1 MNKKFSLCLICLSI
15 FFGWQ
20 NTLLATEITLDYN
33 QLSADTIF
41 TDAVGTDALASWDNV
56 TDWITDDSCIKHN
69 LEGVGGTSFV
79 TAQVSD
85 SLFYNGTTIWQFTM
99 KSTFE
104 PTTSNRFHYWLM
116 ASDSNLNNKKIKG
129 YAVGV
134 CLSGS
139 TKNLAMYRIDANGTK
154 TLLCQTR
161 YVWTAQSE
169 VGVIVTRSSKGS
181 WTLNYVVNPTTSH
194 DTVWGDDFIDD
205 TYNNL
210 PCHGY
215 CFVFT
220 KTRAGMFWFGNTTIT
235 RQIAPP
241 ALVSAV
247 CSDNRTIS
255 VEFSC
260 AIDAASATDRGNY
273 LIEGVTIDEV
283 VFNQTEPQRVT
294 LKTSTIGD
302 GVHQLTVS
310 GVKNVKGAAMEPQ
323 STTFKYTAPAEPYDL
338 VFNELMFNPTDWM
351 LPNADYLEIYNRSN
365 RNIELKGWTLN
376 ISDVVRKLPDSV
388 INSGEYLIITT
399 AAAADT
405 FATYGKTVGAIT
417 SSHLTNTG
425 RTLQLVSPEGRIID
439 SLTYSS
445 TSIYDAEKNNGGW
458 SFERIDYD
466 NMCSGWRNWAY
477 STDKRGGTPGQ
488 RNSVYAKNIDKTPV
502 RIENLVPLTDN
513 QLRLEFSETPTT
525 KSLTNAANYLLD
537 NKYKI
542 GSTTFENSKLT
553 LVYNAPYSAD
563 APHEIRIANLAD
575 ECGNIMKDTT
585 IQFIYHPAALYDL
598 VISEIMA
605 TPEPSAG
612 LPENEWIELY
622 NRSPFDI
629 YLVDYNI
636 IIGNKYYNID
646 DGMIGAKS
654 YAILTKVSGDND
666 MQKYGNVVNVSKMP
680 ALPQSG
686 SITICKNGA
695 DPICQTNYK
704 QSWFAD
710 DLKAA
715 GGYSLERIDV
725 DNADESAAN
734 WAQTENSAG
743 GTPCAQNSI
752 NQTIVDNIKPR
763 LLRAVPVDENTLQLY
778 FSEPVTIDGHHEM
791 LNIEPVGYHFTY
803 AYTSAK
809 DLTMVITI
817 LNDFLSENETY
828 TLTVDST
835 LTDIAGNRM
844 AANTARFALPR
855 KAETGD
861 LIISEILFNP
871 YPNGADFVELYNRS
885 DHAINIAGLVLATRA
900 DGNLKTP
907 KAIDGFGSILLPN
920 SYIAVSTDIANI
932 AATYRHGELYQV
944 AALPSMPDGEGNIVL
959 ADTAGNIFD
968 EVNYSSKMHF
978 GLLKDLNGVSL
989 ERIDNEQPADN
1000 PGNWH
1005 SASEQ
1010 VGWATPGL
1018 PNSAAR
1024 SISTDSESLI
1034 SLNSE
1039 VFSPDNDGFE
1049 DQLEIGYNID
1059 EAGYVANVTIFNAKG
1074 LKMRTL
1080 VNNQLLGTSGFWAWD
1095 GLDDNNRR
1103 VPTGIYVIYCEL
1115 FDIDG
1120 KVKKEKKVCVV
1131 ATKM

>member
-1 MNKKFSLCLICLSI
+1 
-15 FFGWQ
+15 
-20 NTLLATEITLDYN
+20 
-33 QLSADTIF
+33 
-41 TDAVGTDALASWDNV
+41 
-56 TDWITDDSCIKHN
+56 
-69 LEGVGGTSFV
+69 
-79 TAQVSD
+79 
-85 SLFYNGTTIWQFTM
+85 
-99 KSTFE
+99 
-104 PTTSNRFHYWLM
+104 
-116 ASDSNLNNKKIKG
+116 
-129 YAVGV
+129 
-134 CLSGS
+134 
-139 TKNLAMYRIDANGTK
+139 
-154 TLLCQTR
+154 
-161 YVWTAQSE
+161 
-169 VGVIVTRSSKGS
+169 
-181 WTLNYVVNPTTSH
+181 
-194 DTVWGDDFIDD
+194 
-205 TYNNL
+205 
-210 PCHGY
+210 
-215 CFVFT
+215 
-220 KTRAGMFWFGNTTIT
+220 
-235 RQIAPP
+235 
-241 ALVSAV
+241 
-247 CSDNRTIS
+247 
-255 VEFSC
+255 
-260 AIDAASATDRGNY
+260 
-273 LIEGVTIDEV
+273 
-283 VFNQTEPQRVT
+283 
-294 LKTSTIGD
+294 
-302 GVHQLTVS
+302 
-310 GVKNVKGAAMEPQ
+310 
-323 STTFKYTAPAEPYDL
+323 
-338 VFNELMFNPTDWM
+338 
-351 LPNADYLEIYNRSN
+351 
-365 RNIELKGWTLN
+365 
-376 ISDVVRKLPDSV
+376 
-388 INSGEYLIITT
+388 
-399 AAAADT
+399 
-405 FATYGKTVGAIT
+405 
-417 SSHLTNTG
+417 
-425 RTLQLVSPEGRIID
+425 
-439 SLTYSS
+439 
-445 TSIYDAEKNNGGW
+445 
-458 SFERIDYD
+458 
-466 NMCSGWRNWAY
+466 
-477 STDKRGGTPGQ
+477 
-488 RNSVYAKNIDKTPV
+488 
-502 RIENLVPLTDN
+502 
-513 QLRLEFSETPTT
+513 
-525 KSLTNAANYLLD
+525 
-537 NKYKI
+537 
-542 GSTTFENSKLT
+542 
-553 LVYNAPYSAD
+553 
-563 APHEIRIANLAD
+563 
-575 ECGNIMKDTT
+575 MKDTT
-585 IQFIYHPAALYDL
+585 IQFVYHPAALYDL

-654 YAILTKVSGDND
+654 YAILTKVSGNND

-686 SITICKNGA
+686 SITIGVGGA
-695 DPICQTNYK
+695 NPICKTNYK

-752 NQTIVDNIKPR
+752 SQTVIDSAKPQ
-763 LLRAVPVDENTLQLY
+763 LLRVVPVDDNALQLY
-778 FSEPVTIDGHHEM
+778 FSEPVTIDGRHEM
-791 LNIEPVGYHFTY
+791 LNIEPVGCNPIF
-803 AYTSAK
+803 AYTSAN
-809 DLTMVITI
+809 DLTMVVTI
-817 LNDFLSENETY
+817 LDNFLSENEIY

-844 AANTARFALPR
+844 AANTARFAWP
-855 KAETGD
+855 KNAQPGD

-871 YPNGADFVELYNRS
+871 HPNGADFVELYNRS

-907 KAIDGFGSILLPN
+907 KTIDGYGSILLPN
-920 SYIAVSTDIANI
+920 SYIAISTDIANI

-989 ERIDNEQPADN
+989 ERIDSEQPADN

-1024 SISTDSESLI
+1024 SISTNSESLI

-1115 FDIDG
+1115 FDLDG
-1120 KVKKEKKVCVV
+1120 NVKKEKKVCVV

>member
-1 MNKKFSLCLICLSI
+1 
-15 FFGWQ
+15 
-20 NTLLATEITLDYN
+20 
-33 QLSADTIF
+33 
-41 TDAVGTDALASWDNV
+41 
-56 TDWITDDSCIKHN
+56 
-69 LEGVGGTSFV
+69 
-79 TAQVSD
+79 
-85 SLFYNGTTIWQFTM
+85 
-99 KSTFE
+99 
-104 PTTSNRFHYWLM
+104 
-116 ASDSNLNNKKIKG
+116 
-129 YAVGV
+129 
-134 CLSGS
+134 
-139 TKNLAMYRIDANGTK
+139 
-154 TLLCQTR
+154 
-161 YVWTAQSE
+161 
-169 VGVIVTRSSKGS
+169 
-181 WTLNYVVNPTTSH
+181 
-194 DTVWGDDFIDD
+194 
-205 TYNNL
+205 
-210 PCHGY
+210 
-215 CFVFT
+215 
-220 KTRAGMFWFGNTTIT
+220 
-235 RQIAPP
+235 
-241 ALVSAV
+241 
-247 CSDNRTIS
+247 
-255 VEFSC
+255 
-260 AIDAASATDRGNY
+260 
-273 LIEGVTIDEV
+273 
-283 VFNQTEPQRVT
+283 
-294 LKTSTIGD
+294 
-302 GVHQLTVS
+302 
-310 GVKNVKGAAMEPQ
+310 
-323 STTFKYTAPAEPYDL
+323 
-338 VFNELMFNPTDWM
+338 
-351 LPNADYLEIYNRSN
+351 
-365 RNIELKGWTLN
+365 
-376 ISDVVRKLPDSV
+376 
-388 INSGEYLIITT
+388 
-399 AAAADT
+399 
-405 FATYGKTVGAIT
+405 
-417 SSHLTNTG
+417 
-425 RTLQLVSPEGRIID
+425 
-439 SLTYSS
+439 
-445 TSIYDAEKNNGGW
+445 
-458 SFERIDYD
+458 
-466 NMCSGWRNWAY
+466 
-477 STDKRGGTPGQ
+477 
-488 RNSVYAKNIDKTPV
+488 
-502 RIENLVPLTDN
+502 
-513 QLRLEFSETPTT
+513 
-525 KSLTNAANYLLD
+525 
-537 NKYKI
+537 
-542 GSTTFENSKLT
+542 
-553 LVYNAPYSAD
+553 
-563 APHEIRIANLAD
+563 
-575 ECGNIMKDTT
+575 
-585 IQFIYHPAALYDL
+585 
-598 VISEIMA
+598 
-605 TPEPSAG
+605 
-612 LPENEWIELY
+612 
-622 NRSPFDI
+622 
-629 YLVDYNI
+629 
-636 IIGNKYYNID
+636 
-646 DGMIGAKS
+646 MIPAKS
-654 YAILTKVSGDND
+654 YAILTKSGNESDFA
-666 MQKYGNVVNVSKMP
+666 KYGNVLNVSKMP

-885 DHAINIAGLVLATRA
+885 DHAINIAGLVLATRT

-907 KAIDGFGSILLPN
+907 KTIDGFGSILLPN
-920 SYIAVSTDIANI
+920 SYIAISTDIANI

-944 AALPSMPDGEGNIVL
+944 ALPSMPDGEGNIVL

-989 ERIDNEQPADN
+989 ERIDNEQPANN

-1115 FDIDG
+1115 FDLDG

>member
-1 MNKKFSLCLICLSI
+1 MNKKFSLCLFWLAI
-15 FFGWQ
+15 FLGSANSGYVFA
-20 NTLLATEITLDYN
+20 NDITFS
-33 QLSADTIF
+33 QLPADTLF
-41 TDAVGTDALASWDNV
+41 CDNRGGDALDIWNNA
-56 TDWITDDSCIKHN
+56 TDWISDGSLIKHN
-69 LEGVGGTSFV
+69 LEGVAGKSFLSAH
-79 TAQVSD
+79 TD
-85 SLFYNGTTIWQFTM
+85 GLFANGTTTWTFRL
-99 KSTFE
+99 SSGFE
-104 PTTSNRFHYWLM
+104 PTTSNKFCYWLM
-116 ASDSNLNNKKIKG
+116 ASDSNLSDSKISG

-134 CLSGS
+134 CQSAS
-139 TKNLAMYRIDANGTK
+139 EKNLTMYRIDKGSK
-154 TLLCQTR
+154 KILYQTR
-161 YVWTAQSE
+161 YQWTAE
-169 VGVIVTRSSKGS
+169 KVVEMVVTRTPKGS
-181 WTLNYVVNPTTSH
+181 WTLSYIVNPETST
-194 DTVWGDDFIDD
+194 DTIVGDDFIDN
-205 TYNNL
+205 TYNDL
-210 PCHGY
+210 QYHGY
-215 CFVFT
+215 HFVYS
-220 KTRAGMFWFGNTTIT
+220 KTRAGQLWVGNTTIV
-235 RQIAPP
+235 RQKSPIA
-241 ALVSAV
+241 LQSAV
-247 CSDNRTIS
+247 CVDEKTVEIQFSGAPDSLSAVNAANYTI
-255 VEFSC
+255 
-260 AIDAASATDRGNY
+260 DGAAVSSAQFNSAEP
-273 LIEGVTIDEV
+273 LKVTI
-283 VFNQTEPQRVT
+283 
-294 LKTSTIGD
+294 KTSSLAAGT
-302 GVHQLTVS
+302 HTLAVS
-310 GVKNVKGAAMEPQ
+310 GIIGRNGLTMEPQ
-323 STTFKYTAPAEPYDL
+323 QIDFEFIPPAEPFDL
-338 VFNELMFNPTDWM
+338 VFNEIMYNSTDGI
-351 LPNADYLEIYNRSN
+351 LPNYDYLELYNSSSRS
-365 RNIELKGWTLN
+365 ISLGGWTLD
-376 ISDVVRKLPDSV
+376 ISGTVRKLPDST
-388 INSGEYLIITT
+388 IAAGNYLIITT
-399 AAAADT
+399 ATAVDT
-405 FATYGKTVGAIT
+405 FSVYGKAASGLT
-417 SSHLTNTG
+417 STSLTNSG
-425 RTLQLVSPEGRIID
+425 RTLRLVSPEGHTID
-439 SLTYSS
+439 SLTYSDKVIS
-445 TSIYDAEKNNGGW
+445 DAEKSNGGW
-458 SFERIDYD
+458 ALERIDPQ
-466 NMCSGWRNWAY
+466 NTCGGWNNWAF
-477 STDKRGGTPGQ
+477 STDLRGGTPGQ
-488 RNSVYAKNIDKTPV
+488 RNSVYAKNLDKTPI

-525 KSLTNAANYLLD
+525 KSLTSAANYLLD
-537 NKYKI
+537 SKCKLD
-542 GSTTFENSKLT
+542 STTFENNKLT
-553 LVYNAPYSAD
+553 LVFDAPYSAD
-563 APHEIRIANLAD
+563 APHKIRIANLAD

-585 IQFIYHPAALYDL
+585 IQFVYHPAALYDL

-605 TPEPSAG
+605 TPELSAG

-654 YAILTKVSGDND
+654 YAILTKVSGDNG

-686 SITICKNGA
+686 SITIGVGGA
-695 DPICQTNYK
+695 NPICKTNYK

-752 NQTIVDNIKPR
+752 SQTVIDSTKPQ
-763 LLRAVPVDENTLQLY
+763 LLRIVPVDDNALQLY

-791 LNIEPVGYHFTY
+791 LNIEPVGCNPIF
-803 AYTSAK
+803 AYTSAN
-809 DLTMVITI
+809 DLTMVVTI
-817 LNDFLSENETY
+817 LDNFLSENETY

-835 LTDIAGNRM
+835 LTDIAGNRLG
-844 AANTARFALPR
+844 ANTARFAWP
-855 KAETGD
+855 KNAQPGD

-907 KAIDGFGSILLPN
+907 KAIDGFGSISLPN
-920 SYIAVSTDIANI
+920 SYIAISTDIANI

-989 ERIDNEQPADN
+989 ERIDSEQPADN

-1024 SISTDSESLI
+1024 SISTNSESLI

-1115 FDIDG
+1115 FDLDG